1 MSAVT
6 IAPAK
11 TEAEII
17 VAARG
22 VLSRAESGDVPWPDG
37 FTWTD
42 GFRGSFRMARC
53 GLRETLEIHE
63 LIKSE
68 IIHPASEFADLED
81 EAGAYGIA
89 LSRIAEDISTWAE
102 ALVLVIAEHCGTK
115 AADYVS
121 GADRPAGE

>member
-1 MSAVT
+1 MSAAT
-6 IAPAK
+6 MAPAK
-11 TEAEII
+11 SEAEII
-17 VAARG
+17 VAAKG
-22 VLSRAESGDVPWPDG
+22 VLFRAESGDIPWPDG

-42 GFRGSFRMARC
+42 SFRGSFRMARC

-89 LSRIAEDISTWAE
+89 LSRIAEDISMWAE
-102 ALVLVIAEHCGTK
+102 ALVLVIAEHCGSE
-115 AADYVS
+115 AAEYVS
-121 GADRPAGE
+121 GTECRIGE